1 MRDPYE
7 CLSVPPS
14 ATADD
19 IKRSFRQLAKKLHPD
34 ANNND
39 PNAAAQFAELNTAH
53 AILADENKRQ
63 AFDRGEIDAEGRPT
77 NQLVSLATQPRRSGS
92 SARILMMLALLMF
105 AATSTLLVARLPPQ
119 AISNGRDRIL
129 QGLGGDERRVG
140 TAQPE
145 PSDGNVQSELRVISQ
160 NNASAGD
167 DTIPLGIQVSGGVA
181 GLALEIS
188 GLPNGTTISSGRP
201 LGTGGWRLLAADASK
216 ATIRPPTGFSGTID
230 FGVELRLANDT
241 VVDRGLYRLEWTPIV
256 VSAPA
261 KSAGDTVVADTDPN
275 RGAATPTPA
284 DENAT
289 HDVARLQVDHE
300 QIELLIA
307 RSQKLVS
314 EGDVG
319 AARTLLQRAA
329 EAGDA
334 RAALALGST
343 YDPIMLTILQARGVT
358 ADAFLAR
365 FWYRKASELG
375 SEEAQQRLKLLVS
388 ANGGGPVA
396 ILRADAARQADP
408 RPKQD
413 AVIATDSAPTKRRVR
428 QLSRVEGSRP
438 DPDEVA
444 QDRVSADA
452 VTVPRPRLIGLEPLI
467 QAMGQ

>member
-7 CLSVPPS
+7 CLSVPPT

-19 IKRSFRQLAKKLHPD
+19 IKKSFRQLAKKLHPD

-140 TAQPE
+140 TVQPE

-188 GLPNGTTISSGRP
+188 GLPTGTTISSGRP
-201 LGTGGWRLLAADASK
+201 LGTGGWRILAADVSK
-216 ATIRPPTGFSGTID
+216 AMIHPPSGFSGTID

-241 VVDRGLYRLEWTPIV
+241 VVDRGLYRLEWTPSV
-256 VSAPA
+256 APAPA
-261 KSAGDTVVADTDPN
+261 KSAGDMVVADTDPN
-275 RGAATPTPA
+275 RGAATPATA

-289 HDVARLQVDHE
+289 HDVAKLQVDRE

-307 RSQKLVS
+307 RSQKLVA

-388 ANGGGPVA
+388 ANGGAPVA
-396 ILRADAARQADP
+396 IVRADTARHGDP
-408 RPKQD
+408 RPKHA
-413 AVIATDSAPTKRRVR
+413 AVATDTASTKRRVR
-428 QLSRVEGSRP
+428 QLSRIEVSRP
-438 DPDEVA
+438 DPDDVA
-444 QDRVSADA
+444 QDRASADA
-452 VTVPRPRLIGLEPLI
+452 VTAARPRLMGIEPLI